1 MWAVQGTVCG
11 TASALPPAPIQC
23 CGRRPDWPLPLSKRK
38 FCKPQRP
45 LWMCSLFRHHLF
57 QQDNSCS
64 GSPKASSFPKVIPQS
79 FKKKKKKKITLGK
92 IPVPVH
98 SSLFS
103 TSKLLNSEPISLGFP
118 DLELSSQETV
128 MFGAFLLAIS
138 PTKPF

>member
-11 TASALPPAPIQC
+11 TASALPPAPTQC

-79 FKKKKKKKITLGK
+79 FKKKKKKKNHPGK
-92 IPVPVH
+92 NSCPCPQQSIFNLKVTQFRANFSGIPRSGTFLARDCYVWGL
-98 SSLFS
+98 SFS
-103 TSKLLNSEPISLGFP
+103 HQPH
-118 DLELSSQETV
+118 
-128 MFGAFLLAIS
+128 
-138 PTKPF
+138 

>member
-11 TASALPPAPIQC
+11 TASALPPTPTQC

-79 FKKKKKKKITLGK
+79 FKKKKKKSPWEKFLSLSTAVYFQPQSYSIQSQFLWDSQIWNFPRKRLLCLG
-92 IPVPVH
+92 
-98 SSLFS
+98 
-103 TSKLLNSEPISLGFP
+103 
-118 DLELSSQETV
+118 
-128 MFGAFLLAIS
+128 
-138 PTKPF
+138 PFF